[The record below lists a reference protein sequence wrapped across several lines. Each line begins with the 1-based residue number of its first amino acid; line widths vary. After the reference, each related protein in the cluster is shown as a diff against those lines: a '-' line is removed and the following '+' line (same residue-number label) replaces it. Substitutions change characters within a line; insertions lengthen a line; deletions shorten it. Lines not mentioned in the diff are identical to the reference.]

1 MAILDDV
8 IGVFSPRWKAARL
21 RSRAVIQAYE
31 AVKTTRTHK
40 ARRESRTADQLS
52 QYGAV
57 SLREQAR
64 YLDNNHD
71 LVIGVF
77 DKLEERVVGKNGII
91 VEPHPVLRNGAIA
104 RDLAAEIRTR
114 WSEWSVSPEVT
125 GQFTRP
131 MLERLM
137 LRTWLRDGEVFAQMV
152 SGRINSLTPS
162 AGVHFWLEALE
173 PDFIPMTSDES
184 NRLNQGVFVDD
195 WGRPEKYL
203 VYKSR
208 PVSGRQME
216 TKEVDAERMLHLK
229 FVRRLHQM
237 RGTSLLSGV
246 LIRLSALKEYEDSEL
261 TAARIAAAL
270 GMYIRKGDGQSYETD
285 GNDSKENER
294 ELTIQPGIIYDDLKP
309 GEEIGMVK
317 SDRPNPNLETFRNGQ
332 LRAVA
337 AGSRL
342 SFSSTARNY
351 NGTYSAQRQ
360 ELVESTDGYLILQDW
375 FIGAVTRPMYRAW
388 LKQAVASGVIRLPR
402 DLDRSSLYT
411 AVYSGPV
418 MPWID
423 PVRRLRPGKFRFVV
437 ERRQNQTGY
446 VQVVVIRM
454 MSNVGARPKLMKT
467 ASWIWYLIPIRPVIK
482 EAAVPQRNDRSRST
496 PTTSPK
502 NNSWFRMQAGHQ
514 SDADIYI
521 YDEIG
526 FWGVT
531 AKQFISDLNA
541 LGDITHINLHINSP
555 GGDVFEGIAIFN
567 ALKTHGASI
576 TVYVDG
582 VAASMA
588 SVIAMV
594 GNPVIMPEN
603 SFMMIHKPFG
613 FTGGDAEDMRTYADL
628 LDKVEAVLLP
638 AYAQKTGKTTDEIAA
653 MLADETWMSGAECLA
668 QGFADQVT
676 PAVKAMACIQSKRT
690 EEFKKMPESIRNMIT
705 PPRNSAPR
713 VQDDEPAASRTP
725 VQAAAPVVDE
735 NSIRAQ
741 VLAEQKARV
750 NGINDLF
757 AMFGGR
763 YQMLQAQ
770 CLADPECSL
779 EQAREKLLNEMGRES
794 TPSNKNTPAH
804 IYAGNGNFVGDGIR
818 QALMARAGFEKNE
831 RDNVYNGMTLR
842 EYARMSLTERG
853 IGVSGYNPM
862 QMVGA
867 AFTHSTSDFGNILL
881 DVANKAILQ
890 GWEDAPETYEQ
901 WTRKGQLS
909 DFKIAHRV
917 GMGGFSALRQVRE
930 GAEYKYVTTGDKQ
943 ATIALATYGELFSI
957 TRQAIINDDLNML
970 TDVPMKLG
978 RAAKS
983 TIADLVYAILTSNPK
998 ISTDNVSLFDK
1009 AKHANVLE
1017 SAAMD
1022 VASLDKARQLM
1033 RVQKEGERHL
1043 NIRPAFVL
1051 VPTAMESVANQVIRS
1066 SSVKGADIN
1075 AGIINPVK
1083 DFATVIAEP
1092 RLDDNSQTTFYL
1104 AASKGSDTI
1113 EVAYLNGVDTPYIDQ
1128 MEGFSV
1134 DGVTTKVRIDA
1145 GVAPVDHRGLVKC
1158 TA

>member
-8 IGVFSPRWKAARL
+8 IGVFSPGWKAARL

-40 ARRESRTADQLS
+40 ARRENRTADQLS

-270 GMYIRKGDGQSYETD
+270 GMYIRKGDGQSYEPD
-285 GNDSKENER
+285 GNGSKDKER

-317 SDRPNPNLETFRNGQ
+317 SDRPNPNLETFRNG
-332 LRAVA
+332 
-337 AGSRL
+337 
-342 SFSSTARNY
+342 
-351 NGTYSAQRQ
+351 
-360 ELVESTDGYLILQDW
+360 
-375 FIGAVTRPMYRAW
+375 
-388 LKQAVASGVIRLPR
+388 
-402 DLDRSSLYT
+402 
-411 AVYSGPV
+411 
-418 MPWID
+418 
-423 PVRRLRPGKFRFVV
+423 
-437 ERRQNQTGY
+437 
-446 VQVVVIRM
+446 
-454 MSNVGARPKLMKT
+454 
-467 ASWIWYLIPIRPVIK
+467 
-482 EAAVPQRNDRSRST
+482 
-496 PTTSPK
+496 
-502 NNSWFRMQAGHQ
+502 
-514 SDADIYI
+514 
-521 YDEIG
+521 
-526 FWGVT
+526 
-531 AKQFISDLNA
+531 
-541 LGDITHINLHINSP
+541 
-555 GGDVFEGIAIFN
+555 
-567 ALKTHGASI
+567 
-576 TVYVDG
+576 
-582 VAASMA
+582 
-588 SVIAMV
+588 
-594 GNPVIMPEN
+594 
-603 SFMMIHKPFG
+603 
-613 FTGGDAEDMRTYADL
+613 
-628 LDKVEAVLLP
+628 
-638 AYAQKTGKTTDEIAA
+638 
-653 MLADETWMSGAECLA
+653 
-668 QGFADQVT
+668 
-676 PAVKAMACIQSKRT
+676 
-690 EEFKKMPESIRNMIT
+690 
-705 PPRNSAPR
+705 
-713 VQDDEPAASRTP
+713 
-725 VQAAAPVVDE
+725 
-735 NSIRAQ
+735 
-741 VLAEQKARV
+741 
-750 NGINDLF
+750 
-757 AMFGGR
+757 
-763 YQMLQAQ
+763 
-770 CLADPECSL
+770 
-779 EQAREKLLNEMGRES
+779 
-794 TPSNKNTPAH
+794 
-804 IYAGNGNFVGDGIR
+804 
-818 QALMARAGFEKNE
+818 
-831 RDNVYNGMTLR
+831 
-842 EYARMSLTERG
+842 
-853 IGVSGYNPM
+853 
-862 QMVGA
+862 
-867 AFTHSTSDFGNILL
+867 
-881 DVANKAILQ
+881 
-890 GWEDAPETYEQ
+890 
-901 WTRKGQLS
+901 
-909 DFKIAHRV
+909 
-917 GMGGFSALRQVRE
+917 QVRE

>member
-1 MAILDDV
+1 
-8 IGVFSPRWKAARL
+8 
-21 RSRAVIQAYE
+21 
-31 AVKTTRTHK
+31 
-40 ARRESRTADQLS
+40 
-52 QYGAV
+52 
-57 SLREQAR
+57 
-64 YLDNNHD
+64 
-71 LVIGVF
+71 
-77 DKLEERVVGKNGII
+77 
-91 VEPHPVLRNGAIA
+91 
-104 RDLAAEIRTR
+104 
-114 WSEWSVSPEVT
+114 
-125 GQFTRP
+125 
-131 MLERLM
+131 
-137 LRTWLRDGEVFAQMV
+137 
-152 SGRINSLTPS
+152 
-162 AGVHFWLEALE
+162 
-173 PDFIPMTSDES
+173 
-184 NRLNQGVFVDD
+184 
-195 WGRPEKYL
+195 
-203 VYKSR
+203 
-208 PVSGRQME
+208 
-216 TKEVDAERMLHLK
+216 
-229 FVRRLHQM
+229 
-237 RGTSLLSGV
+237 
-246 LIRLSALKEYEDSEL
+246 
-261 TAARIAAAL
+261 
-270 GMYIRKGDGQSYETD
+270 
-285 GNDSKENER
+285 
-294 ELTIQPGIIYDDLKP
+294 
-309 GEEIGMVK
+309 
-317 SDRPNPNLETFRNGQ
+317 
-332 LRAVA
+332 
-337 AGSRL
+337 
-342 SFSSTARNY
+342 
-351 NGTYSAQRQ
+351 
-360 ELVESTDGYLILQDW
+360 
-375 FIGAVTRPMYRAW
+375 
-388 LKQAVASGVIRLPR
+388 
-402 DLDRSSLYT
+402 
-411 AVYSGPV
+411 
-418 MPWID
+418 
-423 PVRRLRPGKFRFVV
+423 
-437 ERRQNQTGY
+437 
-446 VQVVVIRM
+446 
-454 MSNVGARPKLMKT
+454 MS
-467 ASWIWYLIPIRPVIK
+467 
-482 EAAVPQRNDRSRST
+482 QRNDRSRST
-496 PTTSPK
+496 PTASPK

-603 SFMMIHKPFG
+603 TFMMIHKPFG

-638 AYAQKTGKTTDEIAA
+638 AYAQKTGKTTDEVAA

-668 QGFADQVT
+668 HGFADQVT

-705 PPRNSAPR
+705 PPRNSATREPENKNTASQTQEQTTAQ
-713 VQDDEPAASRTP
+713 VATTATTTNSPSADES
-725 VQAAAPVVDE
+725 
-735 NSIRAQ
+735 SIRAQ

-750 NGINDLF
+750 SGINELF
-757 AMFGGR
+757 GMFGGR
-763 YQMLQAQ
+763 YQTLQAS
-770 CLADPECSL
+770 CLSDPECSL
-779 EQAREKLLNEMGRES
+779 EQAREKLLNEMGKEFS
-794 TPSNKNTPAH
+794 PSNKNTPAH

-818 QALMARAGFEKNE
+818 QALMARAGFEKTE

-930 GAEYKYVTTGDKQ
+930 GAEYKYVTTGDQQ